1 MIIQAYIEFQTKVSN
16 QKVKTKILLFINKI
30 RVILVEE
37 LVKSEEIIKVKIGEV
52 RKKVGIGIEAN
63 WGKKVNC

>member
-1 MIIQAYIEFQTKVSN
+1 MKVNN

-37 LVKSEEIIKVKIGEV
+37 LVKSGEIIKIGEV
-52 RKKVGIGIEAN
+52 RKKVVIGIGAS
-63 WGKKVNC
+63 WGKKGNC

>member
-1 MIIQAYIEFQTKVSN
+1 MIIQAYIEFQTRVSN

-37 LVKSEEIIKVKIGEV
+37 LVESEEIIKVKIGEV
-52 RKKVGIGIEAN
+52 RKKSGY
-63 WGKKVNC
+63 